1 VETAR
6 KETLLNRLRE
16 IPLFDA
22 LSADQLDRLAGAAA
36 IHTVRS
42 RETLYEQGDP
52 ARSCF
57 AILAG
62 TLRFSVRLGK
72 QKATSGLASADD
84 LFGLE
89 SLQPNGRRPETA
101 IAGATAE
108 VAEIGSGLLKELV
121 LENPRFQ
128 FGLLNYVVMK
138 LQEKSSHA
146 VQTGHYD
153 AEQRLASYLIENC
166 GDRPLRGCRQGVVV
180 SQADLA
186 DYLALTPE
194 TLCRKVSKFRK
205 LGWIG
210 GRGNDYVI
218 RKPAALQQLLEQ

>member
-1 VETAR
+1 M
-6 KETLLNRLRE
+6 LQRLRNLT
-16 IPLFDA
+16 IFDA
-22 LSADQLDRLAGAAA
+22 LTADQLAKLAESAAVRA
-36 IHTVRS
+36 IRA
-42 RETLYEQGDP
+42 RETLYEQNDP

-57 AILAG
+57 AILSG
-62 TLRFSVRLGK
+62 TLRFSVRLGRR
-72 QKATSGLASADD
+72 QATSGLASVHEI
-84 LFGLE
+84 FGLE
-89 SLQPNGRRPETA
+89 SIQRQGRRPDTA
-101 IAGATAE
+101 IAGGPSE
-108 VAEIGSGLLKELV
+108 VVEIDSAGLKELM

-128 FGLLNYVVMK
+128 FALLNYVVVK
-138 LQEKSSHA
+138 LQEQSSHA

-153 AEQRLASYLIENC
+153 AEQRLASYLIDRC
-166 GDRPLRGCRQGVVV
+166 GDYPLRGCRQGLVV

-218 RKPAALQQLLEQ
+218 KKPAALQQLLDQ